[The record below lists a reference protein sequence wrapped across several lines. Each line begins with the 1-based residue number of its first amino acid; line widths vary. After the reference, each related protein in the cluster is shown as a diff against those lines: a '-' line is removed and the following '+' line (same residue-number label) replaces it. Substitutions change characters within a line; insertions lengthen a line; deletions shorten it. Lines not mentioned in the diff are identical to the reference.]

1 MTGPVAELRTALAG
15 LRAALGA
22 DPGKTALSEAEH
34 AGNELL
40 PAMAALRAA
49 ADNARGHRGCFHP
62 SRVALSTPLMT
73 CAHTSVTWSVTR
85 G

>member
-1 MTGPVAELRTALAG
+1 MAELRTPLAG

-40 PAMAALRAA
+40 PAMAALRGA
-49 ADNARGHRGCFHP
+49 ADNARGHRG
-62 SRVALSTPLMT
+62 
-73 CAHTSVTWSVTR
+73 
-85 G
+85 